1 MELEKIIQ
9 ISTRVSKEILKKLE
23 YLEKKEKMDR
33 STLLRKL
40 ISIGLKE
47 YSTELALN
55 SYFKGEVTAW
65 KAAELA
71 GLSLYEFIDLLKA
84 RRIPAQ
90 YTLADLEEDLRNV
103 KK

>member
-1 MELEKIIQ
+1 MEMEKFIQ
-9 ISTRVSKEILKKLE
+9 ISTRISKEILKKLE
-23 YLEKKEKMDR
+23 YFEKRERMDR

-40 ISIGLKE
+40 ISLGLKE
-47 YSTELALN
+47 YATEIALN
-55 SYFKGEVTAW
+55 SYNRGEITAW

-71 GLSLYEFIDLLKA
+71 GVSLYEFIDLLKV
-84 RRIPAQ
+84 RKIPAQ